1 MNFKFNS
8 NTDSFTSTNY
18 LNILDDLLIMTKYY
32 DNDFIEPIFT
42 EYFSLENEDDRL
54 KFINTRFSVENF
66 SNLDVEDTD
75 YLIDFL
81 TNGKEKYEFLVNEQ
95 QDALTSLKVSFMIIK
110 EVFIEEK
117 KKLNVQEIN
126 SVKEN
131 ILKTHIYYT
140 YQLKEV

>member
-8 NTDSFTSTNY
+8 NTDSFTPENY
-18 LNILDDLLIMTKYY
+18 LHVLDDLLIMTKYY

-54 KFINTRFSVENF
+54 EFIHTRFSVENF
-66 SNLDVEDTD
+66 SNLDTD

-81 TNGKEKYEFLVNEQ
+81 TNGKEKYEFLINEQ
-95 QDALTSLKVSFMIIK
+95 QDALKSLKVSFMIIK
-110 EVFIEEK
+110 EIFIEKK
-117 KKLNVQEIN
+117 KKLNVQEII

-131 ILKTHIYYT
+131 ILKTHAYYA
-140 YQLKEV
+140 YQLKDV